1 MAYKTAEAGKPGVC
15 VMTETA
21 PHNFVIAGGG
31 TAGWMIA
38 AALSRFAPPGTTIT
52 LVESDA
58 IGTVGVGEATIP
70 QIHLFNSALGLDE
83 AEFLRETRGS
93 FKLGIE
99 FDGWL
104 REGESYMHAFGD
116 IGVPLGL
123 LPFQHYWLRAKA
135 AGFAKPLQ
143 RYSLNELAARTMRMQ
158 RGKTAAGR
166 EMPYAYHFDAG
177 LYAAYLRRYAEA
189 RGVTRVEGKI
199 AQVTQDGES
208 GDITALELDGGQ
220 RVEGTFFIDCTGFRA
235 LLIDGALG
243 AGFDDW
249 SNYLPCD
256 RAMAVPCEGG
266 GDFTPY
272 TKAIARKAGWQW
284 RIPLQHRIGNG
295 HVYCSGFMS
304 DDEARDVLLANLD
317 GKSLADPMPIRFTT
331 GKRRAHWKGNCLA
344 VGLSAGFMEPME
356 STSIH
361 MIQSAISRFMAV
373 LPTGRGDP
381 ATVDWF
387 NAQSTFEWERT
398 RDFLVLHYTA
408 NERHGQPF
416 WDHVRTMDLPE
427 TLSAKMEQ
435 WRASGFI
442 HREHEELFTE
452 VAWFQLLAGQ
462 GVDTRGYNPMADALP
477 EADLRALLDD
487 AEMALV
493 EQVKPMPRHL
503 DFLQAFVSGKAST
516 RVPA

>member
-1 MAYKTAEAGKPGVC
+1 MIENVQTRY
-15 VMTETA
+15 
-21 PHNFVIAGGG
+21 VIAGGG
-31 TAGWMIA
+31 TAGWMTA
-38 AALSRFAPPGTTIT
+38 AALARFAPPGTQIV

-70 QIHLFNSALGLDE
+70 QIHLFNAALGLDE

-99 FDGWL
+99 FAGWR

-116 IGVPLGL
+116 VGRPLGL
-123 LPFQHYWLRAKA
+123 LPFQHYWLRAQK

-143 RYSLNELAARTMRMQ
+143 RYSLNELAARTFRMH

-177 LYAAYLRRYAEA
+177 LYAAFLRRYAAA
-189 RGVTRVEGKI
+189 RGVVRLEGTIADVEQHG
-199 AQVTQDGES
+199 DS
-208 GDITALELDGGQ
+208 GDIEALVLGDGE
-220 RVEGTFFIDCTGFRA
+220 RIEGTFFIDCTGFRG
-235 LLIDGALG
+235 LLIEQALG

-249 SNYLPCD
+249 SRYLPCN

-295 HVYCSGFMS
+295 LVYCTDYLS
-304 DDEARDVLLANLD
+304 DEEAREILLANLD
-317 GKSLADPMPIRFTT
+317 GAPQADPRPISFTT
-331 GKRRAHWKGNCLA
+331 GKRRVHWKNNCLA
-344 VGLSAGFMEPME
+344 VGLAAGFMEPME

-361 MIQSAISRFMAV
+361 LIQSAISRFMAV
-373 LPTGRGDP
+373 LPQGRGEA

-387 NAQSTFEWERT
+387 NAQADFEWERI

-408 NERHGQPF
+408 NERMGQPF
-416 WDHVRTMDLPE
+416 WDHVRTMELPS
-427 TLSAKMEQ
+427 TLTAKLEQ

-452 VAWFQLLAGQ
+452 VGWFQVLAGQ
-462 GVDTRGYNPMADALP
+462 GVASRGYNPIADALP
-477 EADLRALLDD
+477 EADLRRLLD
-487 AEMALV
+487 ETELALV
-493 EQVKPMPRHL
+493 EAVRPMAGHL
-503 DFLQAFVSGKAST
+503 DFLQKYVRGAA
-516 RVPA
+516 RMEEPA